1 MCLLPILFIWLL
13 PTKEQIEKVQKVIK
27 FMEQDAEG
35 KMAVEEREI
44 NIKDLDPNVAL
55 AMGIM
60 SQKPAVIEPE

>member
-27 FMEQDAEG
+27 FMEQEAEG

>member
-1 MCLLPILFIWLL
+1 
-13 PTKEQIEKVQKVIK
+13 
-27 FMEQDAEG
+27 MEQDAEG

-60 SQKPAVIEPE
+60 SQKPTVIEPE